1 MNVTM
6 AEARLHTQYKDDI
19 AGALR
24 NQFDYEN
31 MMAVPKLE
39 KIVINVG
46 VGSAIENEKILDK
59 TCDNIS
65 LITGQR
71 PVKTRA
77 KKSISNFKLRQGTP
91 IGCKVT
97 LRKKRMYEFL
107 DRLINLAL
115 PRTRDFQGVPDTSFD
130 GRGNYSLGIKEH
142 TIFPEIRSDQVENI
156 HGLDITFVTSA
167 ETDKEAYALLKQF
180 GMPFVKREGN

>member
-1 MNVTM
+1 M
-6 AEARLHTQYKDDI
+6 AEARLYTQYKNDI
-19 AGALR
+19 SGTLR
-24 NQFDYEN
+24 DQFDYEN
-31 MMAVPKLE
+31 IMAVPKLE
-39 KIVINVG
+39 KIVINAG
-46 VGSAIENEKILDK
+46 VGEAIENEKILDK
-59 TCDNIS
+59 TRDNIA

-71 PVKTRA
+71 PVKTKA
-77 KKSISNFKLRQGTP
+77 KRSVSNFKLRQGVP

-115 PRTRDFQGVPDTSFD
+115 PRTRDFQGISDTSFD

-142 TIFPEIRSDQVENI
+142 TIFPEIRSDQVETI
-156 HGLDITFVTSA
+156 HGMDITFVTSA

-180 GMPFVKREGN
+180 GMPFVKRNEF